1 LDGKPEAGSGSAQ
14 SFPTG
19 ASAGEPSLLATGERL
34 LAAGRGFAVALAA
47 LFAAEAQLLKQRLG
61 LVFLAGVALVAFAVS
76 LWACAVALIGWAFR
90 VATGSTGAALGLL
103 VVLHVILVAASWW
116 SIKRGIHAAGFPGTR
131 GELAAL
137 QRGLRRRAAASGPPS
152 TAPEKGNDTAHG

>member
-47 LFAAEAQLLKQRLG
+47 LFVAEARLLKQRIG

-76 LWACAVALIGWAFR
+76 LWACAVALIGWTFR
-90 VATGSTGAALGLL
+90 IATGSTGAALGLL
-103 VVLHVILVAASWW
+103 VLLHVILVAASWW
-116 SIKRGIHAAGFPGTR
+116 SIQRGIHAAGFPETR
-131 GELAAL
+131 SELAAL
-137 QRGLRRRAAASGPPS
+137 RRGLRRNAAAGGPPS
-152 TAPEKGNDTAHG
+152 TAPNNGNGPAHG